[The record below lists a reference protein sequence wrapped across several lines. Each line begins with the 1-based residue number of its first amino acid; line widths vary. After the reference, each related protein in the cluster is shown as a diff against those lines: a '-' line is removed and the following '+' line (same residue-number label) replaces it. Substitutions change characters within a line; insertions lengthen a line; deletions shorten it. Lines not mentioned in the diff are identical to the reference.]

1 MTMKP
6 STLGGHRWR
15 HGLPSGSGAVRPVHL
30 FREDEVVQA
39 GAVEHGVVD
48 AVAPEAAVAE
58 DLPGLRAGEVRS
70 TRARTCMCERLCS
83 YFQAMTFGM
92 PTQCFPRSRT
102 APRHRPD
109 VGSGK

>member
-1 MTMKP
+1 MKL

-15 HGLPSGSGAVRPVHL
+15 HGLPSGSAAVRPVHL

-58 DLPGLRAGEVRS
+58 DHASAGNGHTLR
-70 TRARTCMCERLCS
+70 
-83 YFQAMTFGM
+83 Q
-92 PTQCFPRSRT
+92 
-102 APRHRPD
+102 HRPD
-109 VGSGK
+109 EGLGGSRGGLTCEIFRPPTGRTGRSVLA